1 MGEGRQS
8 CGSSGKEF
16 PGRRAGENRLIIVR
30 RESFNGATAGVEVA
44 ARVGKYDPQKKYQRE
59 LKKKLQFY

>member
-44 ARVGKYDPQKKYQRE
+44 ARVGKYDPQKK
-59 LKKKLQFY
+59 L